1 MKLKNVI
8 NYGMSVLRSPFDR
21 YAQYVYKNYTLP
33 ALNAACDITNCPKA
47 KGKLRKLQIADTLLL
62 KFFHDICIKNN
73 IRYFLKDGT
82 LLGAVRHGGFI
93 PWDDDLDTQILAED
107 FDKTVSILESEIKG
121 TQLELW
127 GVEKTRFGNA
137 TLRISHKDFPQLNLD
152 IFYLHA
158 SERSIMDAESIH
170 KLWSSY
176 RKTYYTIYR
185 KLTKHETREAITH
198 FRKSIDEPFEKD
210 IRGTNSKLARSYTNQ
225 ISSDFQCLDANW
237 IFPLKPMKFEDFEF
251 MVPNNCHAVLS
262 AIYGNYMSFPPNFN
276 HHGSWFSSFEESS
289 IDPIIGYLES
299 LLQPRGHHR

>member
-8 NYGMSVLRSPFDR
+8 NYGMSIIRSPLDR
-21 YAQYVYKNYTLP
+21 YAQYAYKNYTLP
-33 ALNAACDITNCPKA
+33 ALNAACDITNCPRA

-121 TQLELW
+121 TRLELW
-127 GVEKTRFGNA
+127 GIEKTRFGNA

-158 SERSIMDAESIH
+158 SERSIIDAEYIH
-170 KLWSSY
+170 KLWSTY
-176 RKTYYTIYR
+176 RKTYYSIYR

-198 FRKSIDEPFEKD
+198 FRKSIDGPFDKD
-210 IRGTNSKLARSYTNQ
+210 ISGTNSKLARSYTNQ

-237 IFPLKPMKFEDFEF
+237 IFPLKSIKFEDFEF

-262 AIYGNYMSFPPNFN
+262 AIYGNYMSFPTNFN

-289 IDPIIGYLES
+289 IDPIIDYLRS
-299 LLQPRGHHR
+299 LLRRQT